1 VIRAEGQ
8 VGMLRRLCRKST
20 GIGPARGARGVS
32 LVEMIIVISIA
43 SIILGV
49 VLVLMQWLLRSE
61 RDVRKTVWYGRS
73 ASRLARVFRE
83 DAHRAGKVEI
93 VADGAESSNTMRFLV
108 EGAHTVTYRIDE
120 HTIDRIDR
128 DGETELRRETF
139 HFPPG
144 SGIRF
149 EKEDSPALARV
160 VVDRATGQLKVDAA
174 DDRDAAQNRPES
186 PRRTLQFEAGLGKD
200 RRWTQEAPR

>member
-1 VIRAEGQ
+1 MRRHDAEVIRAEGQ

-49 VLVLMQWLLRSE
+49 VLVLMQWLL
-61 RDVRKTVWYGRS
+61 S